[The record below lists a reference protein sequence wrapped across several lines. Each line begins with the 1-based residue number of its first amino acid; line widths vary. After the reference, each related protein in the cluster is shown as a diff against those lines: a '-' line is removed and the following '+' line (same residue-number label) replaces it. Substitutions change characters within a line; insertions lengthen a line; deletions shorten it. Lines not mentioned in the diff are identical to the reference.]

1 MDLHLTITNSAK
13 RDHPSSCTRASW
25 RENLHPFHGI
35 PFHLSTSQLFN
46 PTRSTIQFRSYRAN
60 FPSPEY
66 DSTRTLTSIVYSH
79 ASEQG
84 RGSSPVVKDDT
95 AYLFLEDRMGSVSTL
110 SNTVDIVSSSK
121 SLDED
126 GFEIVEAPLATLA
139 PSSSGPPR
147 TPPSHPQPQS
157 QSQTHQE
164 PSTQPQTAAQPESQI
179 QTISHPLLAVRPAT
193 NVTQLLHSLLSGFVL
208 GMTKSARATA
218 STTSQLPEPTP
229 LPGNQFLLTSL
240 IFQPLPR
247 PNPPLVLTVHIL
259 PNPTAP
265 TIFLEAE
272 YSGLANSAVAKSVL
286 REFLDSCLPE
296 RVEGEKFYLPSESP
310 ESGDQR
316 AKGREGIERTRRSTT
331 LLVRRLRE
339 AGISYTRWTS

>member
-208 GMTKSARATA
+208 GMTKSARAVRLLSSSTQIHTVSIAETVRSDSINHISA
-218 STTSQLPEPTP
+218 SRTY
-229 LPGNQFLLTSL
+229 
-240 IFQPLPR
+240 
-247 PNPPLVLTVHIL
+247 
-259 PNPTAP
+259 TAP
-265 TIFLEAE
+265 RQSIPTHIPHISTPTSSKPTTRTDCPHPAQPHR
-272 YSGLANSAVAKSVL
+272 ANHLS
-286 REFLDSCLPE
+286 R
-296 RVEGEKFYLPSESP
+296 
-310 ESGDQR
+310 
-316 AKGREGIERTRRSTT
+316 GRI
-331 LLVRRLRE
+331 
-339 AGISYTRWTS
+339 